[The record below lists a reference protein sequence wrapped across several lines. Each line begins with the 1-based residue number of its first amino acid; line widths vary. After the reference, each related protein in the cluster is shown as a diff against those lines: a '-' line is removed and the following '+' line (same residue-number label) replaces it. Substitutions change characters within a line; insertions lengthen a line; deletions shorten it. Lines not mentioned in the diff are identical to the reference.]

1 MKKLLLWLLFL
12 SPVWLMSQEV
22 KNGTLTIDFGK
33 KKKQAND
40 SVQQQ
45 TNDEEQQDTVAVKPH
60 RAKKQKSIQ
69 VKSAGSEYD
78 YKKDGIFSALFH
90 AGFNT
95 AQIDGDYE
103 YGYKYFGFQGGI
115 GALARFHKVVSL
127 SLELNY
133 SMLGG
138 RARLP
143 ASSTNLERYVV
154 QLDYLEAP
162 VAVNLHYKQWL
173 MFTIGMAPGFLTRYK
188 ELDYDGINITNRPNP
203 LGEPR
208 KFGMSGF
215 GGVTFIIK
223 QHYALGWKF
232 GYSMIKIRNGES
244 GTRVNGEYN
253 NFMAFDFMYILHGV
267 KKKK

>member
-1 MKKLLLWLLFL
+1 MFFLFPIWLTA
-12 SPVWLMSQEV
+12 QDI
-22 KNGTLTIDFGK
+22 KNGTITIDFGK

-40 SVQQQ
+40 TTQQQ
-45 TNDEEQQDTVAVKPH
+45 YSDEQEDTVAVKKH
-60 RAKKQKSIQ
+60 KEKKQPATTNKKNSD
-69 VKSAGSEYD
+69 YD
-78 YKKDGIFSALFH
+78 YKRDGIFSALFH

-103 YGYKYFGFQGGI
+103 YQYKYFGFEGGI
-115 GALARFHKVVSL
+115 GVLARFHKVVSL
-127 SLELNY
+127 SLELDY

-162 VAVNLHYKQWL
+162 VAVNFHYKKWL

-188 ELDYDGINITNRPNP
+188 ELDYDGINVTDRTNP
-203 LGEPR
+203 LGQPR
-208 KFGMSGF
+208 KFGLSGF
-215 GGVTFIIK
+215 GGVSFIIK

-253 NFMAFDFMYILHGV
+253 NFMAFDFTYILHGV